1 MNFDI
6 IEQKRKDKN
15 LTVTALCKMAGIDRG
30 TYYKAMEAPDAIRF
44 STVTKLVNA
53 LKLNASEKAQV
64 LN

>member
-15 LTVTALCKMAGIDRG
+15 LTVTALCNLAGIDRS
-30 TYYKAMEAPDAIRF
+30 TYYRIMENPDSLRF
-44 STVTKLVNA
+44 STATKLVQA
-53 LKLNASEKAQV
+53 LKLNAAEKSQV

>member
-1 MNFDI
+1 MNFDV

-30 TYYKAMEAPDAIRF
+30 TYYKAMDAPEAIRF
-44 STVTKLVNA
+44 STVNKLVKA
-53 LKLNASEKAQV
+53 LKLNAAEKARV

>member
-1 MNFDI
+1 MNFDV

-15 LTVTALCKMAGIDRG
+15 LTVTSLCKMAGIDRK
-30 TYYKAMEAPDAIRF
+30 TYYKAMDSPESIRF
-44 STVTKLVNA
+44 STVTKLVQA